1 MLIGG
6 EKMKGLK
13 YTSLAVAALTA
24 TILASTNNG
33 KVQAASTNENDTVTV
48 AKSDKEKAQAA
59 VNQAQNSVNNAQAV
73 VDSKKSALTDA
84 QEKAQAPDNAYSAQQ
99 AKVNDSQ
106 KNLSAKQAIAK
117 QAQDKLNSA
126 TEISKKAT
134 PENIQKVQKNIA
146 AQQDAIQT
154 AKQNVSDA
162 NADLNKAQAQL
173 ATAKQKQADAQN
185 VVNAKE
191 SAKQTADKNVAKAEA
206 DVKNS
211 GLDEAKQDVE
221 KVQTTL
227 NDIKKTNANN
237 ESILTTNKSALTE
250 NNQKIATVNNKIA
263 TANQAVVD
271 AQNNVNTK
279 QQALADAKKALK
291 DLQDQVAK
299 DQASGA
305 AGFFKS
311 IADNKDNSESLREDA
326 QTAYDIV
333 SGTYKGEYVQE
344 PDWYSQYVHLGAKND
359 ATSIVEMQNVL
370 PYLSTVNAARTS
382 HNRSIL
388 GISLVDMAVAMIDA
402 DYQTN
407 GLDHPQSLYGSENLT
422 TDLENP
428 VQSWMNEELVWNE
441 MLKEHPEYANVL
453 NLGQEGIYDFFVGH
467 TNDYEEVGHFLNLMN
482 SDLTT
487 FGMGRLDDT
496 AVSWDAGSIMVGTE
510 NPLSVEDY
518 ANAFNKYSK
527 DVLKE
532 DQIKT

>member
-250 NNQKIATVNNKIA
+250 NNQKIAT
-263 TANQAVVD
+263 ANQAVVD

-333 SGTYKGEYVQE
+333 SGTYKGEYAQE

-453 NLGQEGIYDFFVGH
+453 NFGQEGIYDFFVGH